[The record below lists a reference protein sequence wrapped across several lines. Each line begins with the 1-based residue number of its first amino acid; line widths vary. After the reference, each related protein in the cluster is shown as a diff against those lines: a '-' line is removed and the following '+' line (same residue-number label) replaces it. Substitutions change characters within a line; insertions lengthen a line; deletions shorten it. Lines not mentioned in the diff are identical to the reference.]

1 MKLWT
6 WVKDRVYRPA
16 FFVGQSFT
24 LKQGLKFY
32 SGLIGVLVIAQ
43 IVIALPGTVR
53 FVHEILSERWDHEV
67 ANVTALFP
75 EELELTVKQ
84 GVVSTNVSEPYT
96 LPIPIEWR
104 TTEADMPENL
114 LVIDTTR
121 TISMSDF
128 TRHDTWFI
136 LGEQSAGFYNAEK
149 SEYRIYDLTRL
160 LGRETFTV
168 DESTYSNFVAQAS
181 HYLKLTILI
190 GLCLMPFILYGW
202 YFVGY
207 LVYLIL
213 GAVVVLLVARYREY
227 SLSYGRAYLT
237 GLFLLPL
244 PLGYHLLLSLFGVMG
259 MPFAF
264 TLVLIIATLVNFPKK
279 SMPVPV
285 ATTEMEKGI
294 E

>member
-6 WVKDRVYRPA
+6 WVKDQVYRPA
-16 FFVGQSFT
+16 FFVEQSFT

-32 SGLIGVLVIAQ
+32 AGLIGVLVIAQ

-67 ANVTALFP
+67 ANVTVLFP

-96 LPIPIEWR
+96 IPIPIEWR

-121 TISMSDF
+121 TISTSDF

-190 GLCLMPFILYGW
+190 GLCLMPIILYGW

-227 SLSYGRAYLT
+227 TLSYGRAYLT

-264 TLVLIIATLVNFPKK
+264 TLVLTIATLVNFPKK
-279 SMPVPV
+279 STPVPV
-285 ATTEMEKGI
+285 VTTEMEIK
-294 E
+294 